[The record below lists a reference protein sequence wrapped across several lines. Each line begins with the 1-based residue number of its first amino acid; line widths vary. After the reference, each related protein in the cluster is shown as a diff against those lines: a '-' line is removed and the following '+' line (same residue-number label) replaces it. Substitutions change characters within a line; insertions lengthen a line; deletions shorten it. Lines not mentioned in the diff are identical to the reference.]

1 MHKLK
6 YILAFFLLFS
16 LLGSHNFLSA
26 DDEPTPESCFSFNSD
41 LWEITGYTVDI
52 VNGCGYS
59 VNIPSMIGWVPVV
72 SLGMS
77 AFYQKGLNSVT
88 LPNTITNVWV
98 FALGSNNLTSI
109 ILPESLVSIGSSA
122 FYQNQ
127 ISSIHFPNSVTS
139 IWGSAFA
146 YNALSSLTIPEGIT
160 NISDY
165 AFQYNQISTLN
176 LPSSLQ
182 TIWEF
187 SFFRNELTS
196 LTIPAWVTSIWWR
209 SFSENKLTTLSLPNG
224 LITIGG
230 FAFYNNKITT
240 LDLPSTVTTI
250 WQEAFRI
257 NNISWNIVIPAW
269 VTNIEQNTFAINSI
283 TSVSLPSSLTSI
295 WSEAFRNNE
304 LTSVFLPDTV
314 TSVWV
319 CAFCT
324 NQITSVRFPPSISTI
339 WRASFANNKLETLE
353 IPTTVTSIGESAFNN
368 NQLTTLTLPAWLVT
382 LGDYSFQNN
391 KIASLELPNWLEYIW
406 YRAFSDN
413 KLVTIDIPETV
424 TSIWSEAFG
433 NNELTAI
440 SLPENIETI
449 PDELFYN
456 NLLSTVHIPEWVTS
470 IWRSAFSQNKITSL
484 TLPSTLTL
492 IWYSAFS
499 SNLLTWVTLPNWLN
513 TMYSNAFSDNQLESI
528 ELPSSLVTLW
538 NEVFA
543 RNQLSSLILHEGMT
557 QIPEKAFYQNRLPT
571 VSIPSSIT
579 SIWKE
584 AFGNNL
590 LDEVYFSWST
600 INIWFSAFAWQNG
613 QYNSWLA
620 SVNKYFEGK
629 YIKFYAWES
638 SYGEWWR
645 SQESNSAW
653 CFDINDGVLISYDKF
668 CWPDVIIPD
677 EVTSIGNRA
686 FYQAGIQS
694 VVIPDTIISI
704 LSEAFYNNKLTS
716 IVIPSSVLSI
726 WNYAFY
732 NNKLTSVSL
741 PEWLEYI
748 WWYTFY
754 GNYLTSVIIPSSVEY
769 IWDNAFYDNL
779 LWTISLE
786 NREVEMGYDAFIPD
800 NACTS
805 QNGFTYTV
813 NPSVDPVD
821 LQPNSE
827 SYYYNILDPY
837 YQWESHN
844 MKSMFVK
851 AYKYHDGSFDTAIAY
866 STWYI
871 KETEIYLSDFI
882 NTFDEWIYQLEY
894 GNILSSYTN
903 ICKEITG
910 SSLENSLDTNLKIVI
925 VGGDG
930 KAQLR
935 AYTKDPKKIFFWSHG
950 GVSMSGEYAYSVK
963 NISLSL
969 VENGTSSTPEV
980 CYVNTEDEENLDGCQ
995 DAMEDLYNANTNM
1008 LDNWEGYIKVDYT
1021 DLFGYSDYFVISDFV
1036 SYESDQKIYIS
1047 NFSKD
1052 GDWNSYSLYVQ
1063 KEEIDDEGYWSGYW
1077 SWNNDGSQ
1085 KWHWGDNMCDPAW
1098 EFDFTDGYQTWYEVW
1113 RLQKEQNEQKNA
1125 REYQQVWYENGYQDW
1140 LFQWCISWYYNT
1152 DEYETNGD
1160 QFWDWFNQWVWTE
1173 YDKWYNQ
1180 WSDDGYQK
1188 WQWWENIC
1196 NPEWVGFDFV
1206 DGRQTGY
1213 QVGKLAWLR
1222 DRQHGDEWYEYEW
1235 YDNGYQEGVFY
1246 WCLEWYQDDFDK
1258 YEINWDEY
1266 WDGYNEWYDE
1276 GNPHDDED
1284 GESSSMTV
1292 TAIDKNGESFAL
1304 EEVRD
1309 LDECESEIWCFMDDG
1324 DIMVKILS
1332 DKNIVKL
1339 LVNLWEEDEE
1349 STVYLS
1355 YDYKDVGESLGWY
1368 LSLNHFF
1375 APKTHND
1382 DAKWV
1387 TFVREV
1393 NFEQLRDWYEMGE
1406 LYVTPT
1412 LSVSTKESKEDAY
1425 QTRDDFDKSKLF
1437 ICNTK
1442 LQNFDNIEKNIDC
1455 YGVDERPQL
1464 DAGGGTYYI
1473 YGLQWLFYTD
1483 PKFLKV
1489 NVKFELYEKP
1499 YYGCTESC
1507 G

>member
-26 DDEPTPESCFSFNSD
+26 DDEPTPESCFSFEQYTSGKMSIIWYNVNLVEWCGYNVVIPNTYSWMPITKIWESAFAGKQLTSVMIPNSVINFWDYAFNNNSLTTLVLPNAITTMWRMAFSNNSLTSLTIPNGVKEIWYYAFSNNNLTSVTIPGSVKNIVGYAFENNQITSVVLWEWVDQIFDWAFSSNNLQDIFLPKTITYLGFWVFSDNPAFSLTFWSGTKNIRYASFKNIKLSSLTLPEGLETIWYDAFNGSD
-41 LWEITGYTVDI
+41 LTSVVIPNSVTSIESYAFANNKLESVTLSKWLTTIAQYAFMSNKLTSLEIPDSVIELGDGSFSSNQLTSVVIPNSVTTLWEAVFASNQLT
-52 VNGCGYS
+52 
-59 VNIPSMIGWVPVV
+59 
-72 SLGMS
+72 
-77 AFYQKGLNSVT
+77 SVT
-88 LPNTITNVWV
+88 LPESITRISNSAFRNNKLTEFTIPAWITSIWDYALEWNQLASIEIPDSVVSIWNYAFYHNNFTSVYIPSSVISIGGGAFENNFWLSSVTLSEWLETIWNTA
-98 FALGSNNLTSI
+98 FKQNNLTTI
-109 ILPESLVSIGSSA
+109 ILPESL
-122 FYQNQ
+122 Q
-127 ISSIHFPNSVTS
+127 S
-139 IWGSAFA
+139 IWYNAFA
-146 YNALSSLTIPEGIT
+146 YN
-160 NISDY
+160 
-165 AFQYNQISTLN
+165 
-176 LPSSLQ
+176 
-182 TIWEF
+182 
-187 SFFRNELTS
+187 
-196 LTIPAWVTSIWWR
+196 
-209 SFSENKLTTLSLPNG
+209 K
-224 LITIGG
+224 
-230 FAFYNNKITT
+230 
-240 LDLPSTVTTI
+240 
-250 WQEAFRI
+250 
-257 NNISWNIVIPAW
+257 
-269 VTNIEQNTFAINSI
+269 
-283 TSVSLPSSLTSI
+283 LTSI
-295 WSEAFRNNE
+295 
-304 LTSVFLPDTV
+304 
-314 TSVWV
+314 
-319 CAFCT
+319 
-324 NQITSVRFPPSISTI
+324 I
-339 WRASFANNKLETLE
+339 
-353 IPTTVTSIGESAFNN
+353 
-368 NQLTTLTLPAWLVT
+368 
-382 LGDYSFQNN
+382 
-391 KIASLELPNWLEYIW
+391 
-406 YRAFSDN
+406 
-413 KLVTIDIPETV
+413 
-424 TSIWSEAFG
+424 
-433 NNELTAI
+433 
-440 SLPENIETI
+440 
-449 PDELFYN
+449 
-456 NLLSTVHIPEWVTS
+456 
-470 IWRSAFSQNKITSL
+470 
-484 TLPSTLTL
+484 
-492 IWYSAFS
+492 
-499 SNLLTWVTLPNWLN
+499 
-513 TMYSNAFSDNQLESI
+513 
-528 ELPSSLVTLW
+528 
-538 NEVFA
+538 
-543 RNQLSSLILHEGMT
+543 
-557 QIPEKAFYQNRLPT
+557 
-571 VSIPSSIT
+571 IPSSVV
-579 SIWKE
+579 SIW
-584 AFGNNL
+584 
-590 LDEVYFSWST
+590 
-600 INIWFSAFAWQNG
+600 
-613 QYNSWLA
+613 NS
-620 SVNKYFEGK
+620 
-629 YIKFYAWES
+629 
-638 SYGEWWR
+638 
-645 SQESNSAW
+645 
-653 CFDINDGVLISYDKF
+653 
-668 CWPDVIIPD
+668 
-677 EVTSIGNRA
+677 
-686 FYQAGIQS
+686 
-694 VVIPDTIISI
+694 
-704 LSEAFYNNKLTS
+704 AFYNNKLTS
-716 IVIPSSVLSI
+716 IFFNWGNISIWYDAFWYQNWDSYLSWLSYITWAFSWEYVIFERTWTKSVPPNSPECFGINEEDGEIISYNKLCWAEIVIPQFIWSMQVKSI
-726 WNYAFY
+726 WNNVFEY
-732 NNKLTSVSL
+732 KEVTSVVF
-741 PEWLEYI
+741 PEWLEKIWESAFARNQITSLVIPNSVEYI
-748 WWYTFY
+748 WDYAFSTNRLMTIILPAWLSSINRGTFFQ
-754 GNYLTSVIIPSSVEY
+754 NDLTSVLIPNSVSY
-769 IWDNAFYDNL
+769 IWDNAFYNNQLTEVTIPSAVEYIWDYAFSNNL
-779 LWTISLE
+779 LWTISLG
-786 NREVEMGYDAFIPD
+786 NREVEMGYDAFIPH

-813 NPSVDPVD
+813 GKSWW
-821 LQPNSE
+821 
-827 SYYYNILDPY
+827 SYDDSDVTYQILDPQ
-837 YQWESHN
+837 YQHESSN

-1152 DEYETNGD
+1152 DEYE
-1160 QFWDWFNQWVWTE
+1160 
-1173 YDKWYNQ
+1173 
-1180 WSDDGYQK
+1180 
-1188 WQWWENIC
+1188 
-1196 NPEWVGFDFV
+1196 
-1206 DGRQTGY
+1206 
-1213 QVGKLAWLR
+1213 
-1222 DRQHGDEWYEYEW
+1222 
-1235 YDNGYQEGVFY
+1235 
-1246 WCLEWYQDDFDK
+1246 
-1258 YEINWDEY
+1258 INWDEY

-1455 YGVDERPQL
+1455 YWVDERPQL

-1507 G
+1507 D